1 MGIEKRPTTV
11 RLSEEEFGMFERIQ
25 KAFHPF
31 VTNFS
36 QTVLLC
42 GRLVWYMLTTKG
54 ILSEFVQIC
63 QSIQGTT
70 SYAPLAEKQL
80 AFRFPPA
87 DGYVFY
93 PRYSGMKTPGQAPDG
108 SEPVKAVDAVRAM
121 GAYTSPTFLGEI
133 RLAFVLRV
141 PLRRAA

>member
-70 SYAPLAEKQL
+70 SYDPLAEKQL
-80 AFRFPPA
+80 TFRFPPA

-93 PRYSGMKTPGQAPDG
+93 PRYSGMKTPGQTPDG
-108 SEPVKAVDAVRAM
+108 SEPSQTRGLEEMAAW
-121 GAYTSPTFLGEI
+121 GTSSLGQFRRVFAEI
-133 RLAFVLRV
+133 ST
-141 PLRRAA
+141 RRAA